1 MSSVLVTGG
10 AGFTG
15 RHIINELAD
24 AGHQTVSYN
33 RDFIEAP
40 RPDVVS
46 VQGELFDIPRLLE
59 VFREHDVDT
68 IVHTAAI
75 SHPTY
80 SLSFPLATF
89 AANVEGTVAVFE
101 AARLHGVKRII
112 NFSSECVYGK
122 TSAPVVLESEP
133 VNPTTPYAVTKVTG
147 EWLGQVYGDRYG
159 IDVISLRIG
168 QVYGPGNR
176 MDEVMRDI
184 MRGVVRDGSFSLDHG
199 ADHRYN
205 LVYVR
210 DVALAI
216 LAAVQAP
223 ETASA
228 RPLAYNISGSEYWT
242 LSDVVKEVRMAFPD
256 TTVEVGPGTDPTLDL
271 QGHFSIASAA
281 KDLGY
286 ESAWP
291 LQRALGDYA
300 DWLSGHDF

>member
-15 RHIINELAD
+15 RHIVNELAD
-24 AGHQTVSYN
+24 AGHTTISFN
-33 RDFIEAP
+33 RDFLDAP

-59 VFREHDVDT
+59 IFKEHDVDT

-101 AARLHGVKRII
+101 AARIHGIKRII

-122 TSAPVVLESEP
+122 TSASVVLESEP

-147 EWLGQVYGDRYG
+147 EWLGQVYSDRYG
-159 IDVISLRIG
+159 IDVISLRIS

-184 MRGVVRDGSFSLDHG
+184 MRGVVRDGSFSQDHG

-210 DVALAI
+210 DVARAI

-223 ETASA
+223 QPASA
-228 RPLAYNISGSEYWT
+228 RPLAYNISGGEYWT
-242 LSDVVKEVRMAFPD
+242 LSDVVKELRIAFPD
-256 TTVEVGPGTDPTLDL
+256 VSVEIGPGSDPTLDL
-271 QGHFSIASAA
+271 QGHFSVASAA
-281 KDLGY
+281 GELGY
-286 ESAWP
+286 EPAWP
-291 LQRALGDYA
+291 LQRAIGDYA
-300 DWLSGHDF
+300 DWLSTHDF

>member
-1 MSSVLVTGG
+1 M
-10 AGFTG
+10 
-15 RHIINELAD
+15 
-24 AGHQTVSYN
+24 
-33 RDFIEAP
+33 
-40 RPDVVS
+40 
-46 VQGELFDIPRLLE
+46 
-59 VFREHDVDT
+59 
-68 IVHTAAI
+68 
-75 SHPTY
+75 
-80 SLSFPLATF
+80 
-89 AANVEGTVAVFE
+89 
-101 AARLHGVKRII
+101 
-112 NFSSECVYGK
+112 YGK

-184 MRGVVRDGSFSLDHG
+184 MRGVVRDGSFSQDHG

-223 ETASA
+223 QTASA

-242 LSDVVKEVRMAFPD
+242 LSDVVKE
-256 TTVEVGPGTDPTLDL
+256 EIG
-271 QGHFSIASAA
+271 
-281 KDLGY
+281 
-286 ESAWP
+286 
-291 LQRALGDYA
+291 RA
-300 DWLSGHDF
+300 HV